1 MSFIIL
7 SVQGKEGQKKNRQQL
22 PLQGKNGETVESV
35 AFTL

>member
-7 SVQGKEGQKKNRQQL
+7 SVQGKERQKNRQQL
-22 PLQGKNGETVESV
+22 PLQGRKGETIESV